1 MKENDAVSA
10 GITLLSVRKKPHD
23 PPYQRGR
30 TLSSLVTLELSPAC
44 PLWPRPCL
52 AHPPLP
58 DAAHRLLVAAQHQLA
73 APPLLPT
80 MPSVADHPGASVQLP
95 SPPCLPQ
102 CPPTASALGRGEPLR
117 DRTSCLPALVNW
129 TRAGHMAQAR
139 PTRLGFGLKDPGRS
153 PWEETGPLGWSLE
166 LPCGLQREGLEQG

>member
-23 PPYQRGR
+23 PPYQSGR

-52 AHPPLP
+52 AHPPP
-58 DAAHRLLVAAQHQLA
+58 HAAHRLLVAAQHRLA
-73 APPLLPT
+73 APR
-80 MPSVADHPGASVQLP
+80 SC
-95 SPPCLPQ
+95 PPCLLWLTVPGPLSSFHHLPVSHSA
-102 CPPTASALGRGEPLR
+102 PPPASALGRGEPLR